1 MAIREIMLT
10 KDKMYNWFIIP
21 KMPGEKIGRQIECN
35 IMLVKNP
42 ALLRP

>member
-1 MAIREIMLT
+1 MAIRKMMLT
-10 KDKMYNWFIIP
+10 KGKMYNWFIIY

-42 ALLRP
+42 AILKP